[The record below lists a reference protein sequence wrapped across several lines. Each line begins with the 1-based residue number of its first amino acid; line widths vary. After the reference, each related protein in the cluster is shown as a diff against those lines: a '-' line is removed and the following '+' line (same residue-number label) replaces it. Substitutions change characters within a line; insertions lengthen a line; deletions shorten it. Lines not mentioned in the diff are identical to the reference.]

1 MRRRLIFVCAA
12 SLFMGLVV
20 VVATTGRAQASDSFN
35 SEFSHAVGG
44 AVMAGAVTIFADDYR
59 PQYRGWI
66 GFATS
71 VGLGVALEGVDLATG
86 SGFSTLDAASNA
98 LGAAIGAYFVDRY
111 FLMPVIQP
119 SGKQGAFLG
128 VKGKLAF

>member
-12 SLFMGLVV
+12 SLFMSLVV
-20 VVATTGRAQASDSFN
+20 IVATTGRVQASDSFN
-35 SEFSHAVGG
+35 SEFSHAAGG
-44 AVMAGAVTIFADDYR
+44 ALMAGAVTVFADDYR

-71 VGLGVALEGVDLATG
+71 VGVGVALEGVDSANG
-86 SGFSTLDAASNA
+86 YGFSVLDAASNA
-98 LGAAIGAYFVDRY
+98 LGAAIGAFVTDHY
-111 FLMPVIQP
+111 FLMPVIRP
-119 SGKQGAFLG
+119 SGEQGAYLG